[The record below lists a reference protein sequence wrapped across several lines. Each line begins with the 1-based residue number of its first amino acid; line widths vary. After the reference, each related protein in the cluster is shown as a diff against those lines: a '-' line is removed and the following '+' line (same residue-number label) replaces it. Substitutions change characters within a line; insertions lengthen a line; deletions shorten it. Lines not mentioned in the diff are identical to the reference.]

1 VSGIFLQLFGLE
13 GGDEEM
19 KQILQCN
26 FKFKVPR
33 SELEKAFMQTA
44 QPIANVKGLQ
54 WKIWGVNEAEKSAA
68 GIYLF
73 KDDASLQAYLK
84 GEIMA
89 GMSNNPAVSNVEI
102 KVLEVLPQPTKIT
115 HGPIE

>member
-1 VSGIFLQLFGLE
+1 
-13 GGDEEM
+13 M
-19 KQILQCN
+19 KKILQCN

-33 SELEKAFMQTA
+33 SELEKAFIQTA

-84 GEIMA
+84 GEIMT
-89 GMSNNPAVSNVEI
+89 GMNSNPAVSNVEI

-115 HGPIE
+115 RGPVE